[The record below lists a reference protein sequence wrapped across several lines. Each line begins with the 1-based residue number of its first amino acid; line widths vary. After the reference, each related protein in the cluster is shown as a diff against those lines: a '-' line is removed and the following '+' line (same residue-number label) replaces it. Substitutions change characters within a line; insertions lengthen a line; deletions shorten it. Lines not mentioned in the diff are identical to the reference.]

1 MKRLE
6 INLNKEE
13 EEIIAEA
20 IAKVIDSIHKREE
33 NPLKF
38 RILTNSIG
46 TYARYRTSMARLY
59 LQTEDLVEKTTMES
73 LYKDMDY
80 SNKTMIGTIST
91 CQ

>member
-1 MKRLE
+1 MGENMKRLE

-73 LYKDMDY
+73 LYKDMEEEY
-80 SNKTMIGTIST
+80 VE
-91 CQ
+91 